1 MNGGKQGPIARAAAG
16 QRMREP
22 AAAARVRAEYEE
34 SPEYRLGCEL
44 LDGLTQEF
52 GISAEQAAELLTD
65 GARPESMDVLSR
77 RAAATLS
84 RLERAGQLRRPAGEY
99 LREHAFQQLLR
110 ELPAT
115 AAVRVFEAENMRA
128 AEDPG
133 AGAEEAVLEK
143 MRARRALPTPLRSA
157 APVSAKED
165 FANMSSEEFERFKQR
180 YFSR

>member
-1 MNGGKQGPIARAAAG
+1 M
-16 QRMREP
+16 
-22 AAAARVRAEYEE
+22 
-34 SPEYRLGCEL
+34 
-44 LDGLTQEF
+44 
-52 GISAEQAAELLTD
+52 
-65 GARPESMDVLSR
+65 
-77 RAAATLS
+77 
-84 RLERAGQLRRPAGEY
+84 ERAGQLRRPAEEY

-128 AEDPG
+128 AEEPG